1 MSKSHAAILIL
12 SATATLAACVDSQDT
27 VTEPRAKAVEAA
39 SPMLRVKEDLARG
52 TRWELGWGTVYV
64 YDIATGRLLQSVS
77 LQGANLSASRDTRLP
92 DMVLSRSGALIV
104 SSNAQ
109 PSLWRISPERFEV
122 ERFDVELDRDNDKD
136 FGFSDLA
143 WSADGRELHAL
154 SAATG
159 SAWRIDLARGKAT
172 KVGVE

>member
-1 MSKSHAAILIL
+1 MSKSHAAILTL
-12 SATATLAACVDSQDT
+12 SAIVTLAACVESR
-27 VTEPRAKAVEAA
+27 EPVAELLAKAEEAA
-39 SPMLRVKEDLARG
+39 SPMLRVREDLARG
-52 TRWELGWGTVYV
+52 TRWELAWGTVYV
-64 YDIATGRLLQSVS
+64 YDIATGQLMKSIS

-92 DMVLSRSGALIV
+92 DMLLTRSGAMIV

-122 ERFDVELDRDNDKD
+122 ERFDVEVDRDHDKD

-143 WSADGRELHAL
+143 WSADGRELHAV

>member
-12 SATATLAACVDSQDT
+12 SAIVTLAACVESR
-27 VTEPRAKAVEAA
+27 EPVAEFLAKAEEAA
-39 SPMLRVKEDLARG
+39 SPMLRVREDLARG
-52 TRWELGWGTVYV
+52 TRWELAWGTVYV
-64 YDIATGRLLQSVS
+64 YDIATGQLIRSVS

-92 DMVLSRSGALIV
+92 DMLLSRSGAMIV

-109 PSLWRISPERFEV
+109 PSLWRISPERF
-122 ERFDVELDRDNDKD
+122 DVEVDRDHDKD

-143 WSADGRELHAL
+143 WSADGRELHAV

>member
-1 MSKSHAAILIL
+1 MSCDDCLSRREFLTKSTLAVAGAAALATGCGDGQFGPTAL
-12 SATATLAACVDSQDT
+12 STTATTVSFKVSTLPGLATTGQ
-27 VTEPRAKAVEAA
+27 
-39 SPMLRVKEDLARG
+39 LVKS
-52 TRWELGWGTVYV
+52 
-64 YDIATGRLLQSVS
+64 IS

-92 DMVLSRSGALIV
+92 DMLLARSGAMIV

-122 ERFDVELDRDNDKD
+122 ERFDVEVDRDHDKD

-143 WSADGRELHAL
+143 WSADGRELHAV

>member
-1 MSKSHAAILIL
+1 MSKCHAAIFIL
-12 SATATLAACVDSQDT
+12 SATVTLAACVESRDP
-27 VTEPRAKAVEAA
+27 VTEPRAKAEEAA

-52 TRWELGWGTVYV
+52 RRWELGWGTVHV
-64 YDIATGRLLQSVS
+64 YDIATGLLVQSIS

-92 DMVLSRSGALIV
+92 DMLLTPSGAMII

-122 ERFDVELDRDNDKD
+122 ERFDVEVDRDNDKD

-143 WSADGRELHAL
+143 WTAGGRELHAV